1 MKLPCKGCL
10 KNLYK
15 IMNLLCPNRPKLIV
29 STMFYIN
36 IPDKIYQVFYAVFD
50 NKGCLLIGKP
60 IRTPIA
66 TVQVRFND
74 SDCKKVG
81 YK

>member
-29 STMFYIN
+29 GTMFYIN

-50 NKGCLLIGKP
+50 NRGCLLIGKP
-60 IRTPIA
+60 IRMPIA
-66 TVQVRFND
+66 TVQVRFSD

>member
-1 MKLPCKGCL
+1 
-10 KNLYK
+10 
-15 IMNLLCPNRPKLIV
+15 MNLLCPNRPKLIV

-60 IRTPIA
+60 IRTPID
-66 TVQVRFND
+66 TVQVLFSD